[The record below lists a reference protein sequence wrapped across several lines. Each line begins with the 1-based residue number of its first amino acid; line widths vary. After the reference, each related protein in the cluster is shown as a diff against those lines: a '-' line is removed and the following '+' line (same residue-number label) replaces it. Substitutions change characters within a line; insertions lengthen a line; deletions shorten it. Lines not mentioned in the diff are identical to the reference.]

1 MSMSRTSSVDD
12 ACNDPGPIYTQIA
25 ARNSSTSILG
35 SSRPIT
41 HCSGTWNWTL
51 HMAKW
56 RVPTSDSSSV
66 ALKDKEHV
74 AHGEQALRE
83 SELQLAASGPA
94 EGDTQNPPGIG
105 TLRMGAVHSSY

>member
-51 HMAKW
+51 HMATW

-74 AHGEQALRE
+74 AHVSKHSENPSCNLPPPDRRTGAPFSPSEKPGEL
-83 SELQLAASGPA
+83 
-94 EGDTQNPPGIG
+94 
-105 TLRMGAVHSSY
+105 

>member
-1 MSMSRTSSVDD
+1 
-12 ACNDPGPIYTQIA
+12 
-25 ARNSSTSILG
+25 
-35 SSRPIT
+35 
-41 HCSGTWNWTL
+41 
-51 HMAKW
+51 MAKW

-94 EGDTQNPPGIG
+94 LWGRADSNAWHHRAWGLGRNRP
-105 TLRMGAVHSSY
+105 